1 MTFPAGGSMDSP
13 GMFGRDTVRS
23 MAADQGKSGSDTAA
37 TVLGRLAATIKARRT
52 AASDTSYTR
61 QLLDA
66 GVPKCAKKLGE
77 EAVEVVI
84 ASLHENDEAL
94 KGEAAD
100 LVYHLLVLLEAR
112 GLAIDDVLATLE
124 GRMGTS
130 GIAEKAGRSRK
141 EG

>member
-1 MTFPAGGSMDSP
+1 
-13 GMFGRDTVRS
+13 
-23 MAADQGKSGSDTAA
+23 MAAEQGDGDREATA
-37 TVLGRLAATIKARRT
+37 TVLGRLAATIKARRAAT
-52 AASDTSYTR
+52 ADRSYTR

-66 GVPKCAKKLGE
+66 GVPRCAKKLGE

-84 ASLHENDEAL
+84 ASLHEDDDAL
-94 KGEAAD
+94 TSEAAD

-112 GLAIDDVLATLE
+112 GLAIEDVLATLE

-130 GIAEKAGRSRK
+130 GIDEKAGRSRK